1 MRIDHAIGLSLIGL
15 KLGRVIDWSWV
26 WVLFPILWQVYF
38 FILVLLFFL
47 IAVSY
52 EYFTERR
59 RKQRERI

>member
-52 EYFTERR
+52 EHFTERR